1 MANYAV
7 VKDNVVLNL
16 VEWDGVTEYSVPVG
30 DLILSDG
37 NAYIGGAYDGGVF
50 SSMPIAEDTFTYVEK
65 RIGSYG
71 SIGDQLDMQ
80 YWDSVNGTTIWKDH
94 VASIKNK
101 FPKV

>member
-80 YWDSVNGTTIWKDH
+80 YWDSVNDT
-94 VASIKNK
+94 
-101 FPKV
+101 

>member
-101 FPKV
+101 FPKG

>member
-1 MANYAV
+1 MAYYAV

-16 VEWDGVTEYSVPVG
+16 VEWDGVTEYSVPEG

-37 NAYIGGAYDGGVF
+37 NAYIGGAYDGGAF
-50 SSMPIAEDTFTYVEK
+50 SPMPIAEDTFTYAEK

-80 YWDSVNGTTIWKDH
+80 YWDSVNDTTTWKDH
-94 VASIKNK
+94 VAAIKAAN
-101 FPKV
+101 PKP